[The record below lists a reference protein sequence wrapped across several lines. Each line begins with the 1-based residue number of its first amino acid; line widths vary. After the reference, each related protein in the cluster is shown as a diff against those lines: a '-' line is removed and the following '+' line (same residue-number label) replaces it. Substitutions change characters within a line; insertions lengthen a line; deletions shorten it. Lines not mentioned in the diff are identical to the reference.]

1 MSRTLEKGNWFA
13 SAKEAGFLDIAL
25 ECAQS
30 SGANPDVLLRA
41 CRDYAKKD
49 IGFAVQ
55 VGIQGIIKL
64 ITETFY
70 EEVFPVDVVKAYDD
84 VEKIALEGGRLE
96 EFREQLGREI
106 MKKSCKPNLREVI
119 VKRLGQQG

>member
-1 MSRTLEKGNWFA
+1 M
-13 SAKEAGFLDIAL
+13 
-25 ECAQS
+25 ECAYS

-41 CRDYAKKD
+41 CNDYGKKD
-49 IGFAVQ
+49 IDFAVQ

-70 EEVFPVDVVKAYDD
+70 EEVFPVDVVRAYQD
-84 VEKIALEGGRLE
+84 VEKIAGEGGRLE

-106 MKKSCKPNLREVI
+106 MKNSCKSHLREVV
-119 VKRLGQQG
+119 VKILERDG